1 MSSTSPNAAPTDARQ
16 RTNGST
22 DGGMTPAETAP
33 SAHAAVEESPP
44 VHDHDEA
51 RGDKDDPLR
60 DDIRLLGRL
69 LGDTI
74 RAQEGEAA
82 FDLVERI
89 RQTAIRFH
97 RDEDEDA
104 RRELNAI
111 LTSLSRAPA
120 LQIIR
125 AFSYFSHLA
134 NIAEDQHHIR
144 RTRAHAIAGSAPR
157 EGTIAAALEKIRAAG
172 LTRADLQAF
181 FARAFICPVLTA
193 HPTEVRRKSTLDRE
207 REIAEL
213 LAYRDRTLMTPEEA
227 ADCAER
233 LRRAILTLWQT
244 RVVRATRLD
253 VADEVTNGLSYY
265 DYTFLREVPR
275 LYCEFEDALSA
286 SDSSWKNVELP
297 SFFRMGS
304 WIGGDRD
311 GNPFVNAEALCRAL
325 RQQSE
330 RIFGY
335 YLEELHALGAE
346 LSLHTRLVSV
356 SDEVLALA
364 RGSPDDSPH
373 WQDEPY
379 RRAIAGIYARLA
391 STCRAFGF
399 TDLSRRTS
407 EAKPYAN
414 AGALLAD
421 LTLLQRSL
429 EANGSAVLARGR
441 LRHLRRAVGVFG
453 FHLAGLDM
461 RQNSDVHERVV
472 AELLEKT
479 RPGIAYASLDEDSRI
494 ALLVDEIATPRL
506 LASPYVD
513 YSKETAS
520 ELEIL
525 REAAEAHRRYGP
537 AAVPNYLISKTD
549 SVSDVLEVA
558 LLLKE
563 VGLMRP
569 VEGVLALNIASLFE
583 TIDDL
588 RAASRIMDALLALPA
603 YARLLE
609 SRSGLQEV
617 MLGYSDSNK
626 DGGYLTSGWELY
638 KAEIELVEVFR
649 RHNVRLRLF
658 HGRGGSVGR
667 GGGPSFQ
674 AILAQ
679 PAGAVQGAIR
689 ITEQGE
695 VISAKY
701 SNPELGRRNLEILV
715 AATLEATLLHAG
727 DPAPR
732 PEYLEV
738 MDVLSE
744 HAYRAYRGLV
754 YETEGFEG
762 YFWDST
768 IISEIANLNI
778 GSRPAS
784 RTNSRRIEDLR
795 AIPWVFGW
803 AQCRLML
810 PGWYGF
816 GSAVEAFI
824 AERGEA
830 GTALL
835 QEMARE
841 WPFFSTLLSNMDMVL
856 SKSDMA
862 IASRYA
868 ELVDNLPLRDA
879 IFPRLRREWQT
890 SIAMLL
896 AVTGQSALLAR
907 NPLLARS
914 IRHRFPYLDPLNHLQ
929 VELLKRHRS
938 GDADERVVRGIH
950 LTINGI
956 AAGLRNSG

>member
-1 MSSTSPNAAPTDARQ
+1 MEPGEAAARPGLKMGQ
-16 RTNGST
+16 
-22 DGGMTPAETAP
+22 M
-33 SAHAAVEESPP
+33 PP
-44 VHDHDEA
+44 VHDA
-51 RGDKDDPLR
+51 GGSRTSKDDPLR
-60 DDIRLLGRL
+60 DDIRMLGRL

-82 FDLVERI
+82 YDLVERI
-89 RQTAIRFH
+89 RQTALRFH
-97 RDEDEDA
+97 RDEDEGA
-104 RRELNAI
+104 RSELNTL

-144 RTRAHAIAGSAPR
+144 RTRAHAVAGSPPR
-157 EGTIAAALEKIRAAG
+157 DGTIASALRKCGEAG
-172 LTRADLQAF
+172 VTRGQLQSF
-181 FARAFICPVLTA
+181 FANAQICPVLTA

-213 LAYRDRTLMTPEEA
+213 LAWRDRTMLTPEEE
-227 ADCAER
+227 ADCDER

-244 RVVRATRLD
+244 RVVRETRLK

-265 DYTFLREVPR
+265 DYTFLSELPR
-275 LYCEFEDALSA
+275 LYCEFEDALA
-286 SDSSWKNVELP
+286 AGDAAWKNVELP

-311 GNPFVNAEALCRAL
+311 GNPFVTAEALRGAL
-325 RQQSE
+325 HEQSE
-330 RIFGY
+330 RILGH
-335 YLEELHALGAE
+335 YLDQLHKLGAE
-346 LSLHTRLVSV
+346 LSLHSRLVSV
-356 SDEVLALA
+356 SDEVLSLA
-364 RGSPDDSPH
+364 EHSPDSSPH
-373 WQDEPY
+373 RKDEPY

-391 STCRAFGF
+391 ANCRLFGF
-399 TDLSRRTS
+399 TDLQRRTVD
-407 EAKPYAN
+407 AAPYAG
-414 AGALLAD
+414 AHALLED

-429 EANGSAVLARGR
+429 EVNGSAVLARGR
-441 LRHLRRAVGVFG
+441 LRRLRRAVDVFG
-453 FHLAGLDM
+453 FHLAGLDL

-472 AELLEKT
+472 AELLERA
-479 RPGIAYASLDEDSRI
+479 RPGTGYAQMGEEARI
-494 ALLVDEIATPRL
+494 ALLREEIATPRL
-506 LASPYVD
+506 LASPFVD
-513 YSKETAS
+513 YSAETAS
-520 ELEIL
+520 EMAIL
-525 REAAEAHRRYGP
+525 REAAAAHRRYGP
-537 AAVPNYLISKTD
+537 ASVPNYVISKAD
-549 SVSDVLEVA
+549 AVSDVLEVA

-563 VGLMRP
+563 VGLLRP
-569 VEGVLALNIASLFE
+569 AEGQLALNVSPLFE

-588 RAASRIMDALLALPA
+588 RAAGKILDALLGLPD
-603 YARLLE
+603 YQRLLK
-609 SRSGLQEV
+609 SREGLQEV

-638 KAEIELVEVFR
+638 KAGIELVEVFR
-649 RHNVRLRLF
+649 KHSVRLRLF

-667 GGGPSFQ
+667 GGGPSYQ

-695 VISAKY
+695 VISGKY
-701 SNPELGRRNLEILV
+701 SNPELGRRNLETLV
-715 AATLEATLLHAG
+715 AATMEATLLHAG
-727 DPAPR
+727 NPAPR
-732 PEYLEV
+732 PDYLDV
-738 MDVLSE
+738 MDTLSA
-744 HAYRAYRGLV
+744 HAYRAYRSLA
-754 YETEGFEG
+754 YETEGFQS

-784 RTNSRRIEDLR
+784 RANSRRIEDLR

-816 GSAVEAFI
+816 GSAVEAFR

-830 GTALL
+830 GMALL

-841 WPFFSTLLSNMDMVL
+841 WPFFSALLSNMDMVL

-862 IASRYA
+862 IASRYS
-868 ELVDNLPLRDA
+868 ELVDSKALRDA
-879 IFPRLRREWQT
+879 IFPRLRKEWQS

-896 AVTGQSALLAR
+896 AVTGQSALLES

-929 VELLKRHRS
+929 IELLKRHRA